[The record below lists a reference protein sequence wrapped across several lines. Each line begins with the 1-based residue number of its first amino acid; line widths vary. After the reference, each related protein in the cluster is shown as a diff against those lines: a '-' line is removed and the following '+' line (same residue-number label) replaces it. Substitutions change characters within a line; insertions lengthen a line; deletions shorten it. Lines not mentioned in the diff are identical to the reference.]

1 MFYLACISFNNK
13 TYDENICY
21 RNNKCNKKVIYG
33 SMLKIREI
41 YPTKSLIFIAEMNN
55 SENKIEGIGLIK
67 NILVYNRKH
76 KIHENNECNRYI
88 YQGKY
93 WLSRTQILEVDF
105 EILTIF
111 DDILFKGKSH
121 LKNRIGIR
129 IITDN
134 LFVNWNSYDLTTL
147 KNKVKNVFNH
157 YFQKQKKEEEYLE
170 IVLNKQNLK
179 IKKKKEDKKEQ
190 QEQEKDEEEYLEIV
204 LNKQNLKIKKK
215 KEEQEKEEDK
225 KEQQEKD
232 EEEYLEIV
240 LNKQNLKIKKKKE
253 EQEKEYLEIVLNKQN
268 LKIKKKKEEQEKEE
282 EEQEQEKDEQE
293 KDEEEE
299 YLEIIPNKQNLKIK
313 KRIF

>member
-179 IKKKKEDKKEQ
+179 IKKKKEDKKE
-190 QEQEKDEEEYLEIV
+190 
-204 LNKQNLKIKKK
+204 
-215 KEEQEKEEDK
+215 
-225 KEQQEKD
+225 EQQ
-232 EEEYLEIV
+232 
-240 LNKQNLKIKKKKE
+240 
-253 EQEKEYLEIVLNKQN
+253 
-268 LKIKKKKEEQEKEE
+268 
-282 EEQEQEKDEQE
+282 
-293 KDEEEE
+293 EEE
-299 YLEIIPNKQNLKIK
+299 YLEIIPNKQNFKIK
-313 KRIF
+313 KRIC

>member
-1 MFYLACISFNNK
+1 MIAMKIIVMNIIVMNNILYKIDLFLFNKIKTNDRPNTMFYLACISFNNK

-41 YPTKSLIFIAEMNN
+41 YPTESLIFIAEMNN
-55 SENKIEGIGLIK
+55 SENRIEGIGLIK

-76 KIHENNECNRYI
+76 KIHENNEYNRYI

-134 LFVNWNSYDLTTL
+134 LFVNWGSYDLTTL

-179 IKKKKEDKKEQ
+179 IKKKEEEKEEEEEEEEEEDK
-190 QEQEKDEEEYLEIV
+190 EEYIENV
-204 LNKQNLKIKKK
+204 LNKQKLKIKKK
-215 KEEQEKEEDK
+215 KEEK
-225 KEQQEKD
+225 K
-232 EEEYLEIV
+232 
-240 LNKQNLKIKKKKE
+240 
-253 EQEKEYLEIVLNKQN
+253 
-268 LKIKKKKEEQEKEE
+268 
-282 EEQEQEKDEQE
+282 
-293 KDEEEE
+293 EEEE
-299 YLEIIPNKQNLKIK
+299 YLEIIPNKQNKKKNILKL
-313 KRIF
+313 FQN

>member
-13 TYDENICY
+13 TYNENMCY
-21 RNNKCNKKVIYG
+21 RNKYNNKVIYG

-41 YPTKSLIFIAEMNN
+41 YPKESLIFIAEMNN

-88 YQGKY
+88 YKGKY

-105 EILTIF
+105 EILNIF

-121 LKNRIGIR
+121 LKNKIGIR

-134 LFVNWNSYDLTTL
+134 LFVNWGSYDLTTL

-157 YFQKQKKEEEYLE
+157 YFQKQKKEKKEEEYFE

-179 IKKKKEDKKEQ
+179 ITKKE
-190 QEQEKDEEEYLEIV
+190 EEEYFEIV
-204 LNKQNLKIKKK
+204 LNKQNLKTTK
-215 KEEQEKEEDK
+215 KE
-225 KEQQEKD
+225 
-232 EEEYLEIV
+232 
-240 LNKQNLKIKKKKE
+240 
-253 EQEKEYLEIVLNKQN
+253 
-268 LKIKKKKEEQEKEE
+268 EKEE
-282 EEQEQEKDEQE
+282 EE
-293 KDEEEE
+293 
-299 YLEIIPNKQNLKIK
+299 YFEIVPNLKNMYNKIK
-313 KRIF
+313 KI